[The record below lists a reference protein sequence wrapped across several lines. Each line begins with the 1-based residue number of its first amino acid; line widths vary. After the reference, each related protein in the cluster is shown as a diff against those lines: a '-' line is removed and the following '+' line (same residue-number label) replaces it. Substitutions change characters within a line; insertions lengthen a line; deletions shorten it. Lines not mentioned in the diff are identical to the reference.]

1 MAKLG
6 TSLLNVTILDKG
18 QAHRAVGVIE
28 LLELNEESKHAE
40 SVDAIRAIT
49 AQKNTRGNG
58 AQRGS
63 QAKLGHCVQR
73 VAYPLA
79 AQAG

>member
-6 TSLLNVTILDKG
+6 ISLLNVTILDKG

-40 SVDAIRAIT
+40 SVDAIRAIS
-49 AQKNTRGNG
+49 AQKKHTWKWSTKGVCR
-58 AQRGS
+58 
-63 QAKLGHCVQR
+63 
-73 VAYPLA
+73 
-79 AQAG
+79 